1 MELKDLIA
9 AVKAAKTKNELAD
22 LVSDELSL
30 DLNKN
35 KTMKALRAEVL
46 NGLGVTEDDSAD
58 EDNSADEDKSEE
70 LVDLSAEGAD
80 QTITAAAEEAD
91 QAVTPTIEKMDSG
104 AVIVTQPLAVPAA
117 DEAPAP
123 APEPSTENRLLR
135 NTKSGRTFIW
145 TPALAK
151 LPDMEEV

>member
-46 NGLGVTEDDSAD
+46 NGLGVTEDDSAGED
-58 EDNSADEDKSEE
+58 EPEVPIDPA
-70 LVDLSAEGAD
+70 AEGAD
-80 QTITAAAEEAD
+80 QTVTDTA
-91 QAVTPTIEKMDSG
+91 EKLDSG
-104 AVIVTQPLAVPAA
+104 DVVVTQPIIVPAA
-117 DEAPAP
+117 EVAPAP
-123 APEPSTENRLLR
+123 APKPSTDNRLLR

-145 TPALAK
+145 TPVLAK
-151 LPDMEEV
+151 LPGMEEV

>member
-58 EDNSADEDKSEE
+58 EDKPEE
-70 LVDLSAEGAD
+70 LVDLAAEGAD
-80 QTITAAAEEAD
+80 QTVTAA
-91 QAVTPTIEKMDSG
+91 IEKLDSG
-104 AVIVTQPLAVPAA
+104 AVIVTQPLTVPAA

-123 APEPSTENRLLR
+123 SPKPSTENRLLR

-145 TPALAK
+145 TPVLAK
-151 LPDMEEV
+151 LPDMEDV

>member
-58 EDNSADEDKSEE
+58 EDKPEE
-70 LVDLSAEGAD
+70 LIDL
-80 QTITAAAEEAD
+80 AAEEAD
-91 QAVTPTIEKMDSG
+91 QTVTAAIEKLDSG
-104 AVIVTQPLAVPAA
+104 AVIVTQPLTVPAA

-123 APEPSTENRLLR
+123 SPKPSTENRLLR

-145 TPALAK
+145 TPVLAK

>member
-35 KTMKALRAEVL
+35 KTMEALRAEVL
-46 NGLGVTEDDSAD
+46 NGLGVTEDDSAGED
-58 EDNSADEDKSEE
+58 EPEVF
-70 LVDLSAEGAD
+70 VDPAAEGAD
-80 QTITAAAEEAD
+80 QTVTATAEELD
-91 QAVTPTIEKMDSG
+91 NG
-104 AVIVTQPLAVPAA
+104 AVIVTQPLVVPAA
-117 DEAPAP
+117 EDPSAPAP
-123 APEPSTENRLLR
+123 KPSTDNRLLR

-145 TPALAK
+145 TPVLAK
-151 LPDMEEV
+151 LPGMEEV

>member
-46 NGLGVTEDDSAD
+46 NGLGVAEDDSAD
-58 EDNSADEDKSEE
+58 EDEPEE
-70 LVDLSAEGAD
+70 LIDLAAEGAD
-80 QTITAAAEEAD
+80 QAVTATAEES
-91 QAVTPTIEKMDSG
+91 DSG
-104 AVIVTQPLAVPAA
+104 AVIVTQPLTVPAA

-123 APEPSTENRLLR
+123 APKPSTENRLLR
-135 NTKSGRTFIW
+135 NKSNGRTFIW
-145 TPALAK
+145 TKELAK
-151 LPDMEEV
+151 LSVMEEV

>member
-58 EDNSADEDKSEE
+58 EGEPEVLIDPA
-70 LVDLSAEGAD
+70 AEGAD
-80 QTITAAAEEAD
+80 QT
-91 QAVTPTIEKMDSG
+91 VTPTIEKLDSG
-104 AVIVTQPLAVPAA
+104 AVIVTQPLTVPAA

-123 APEPSTENRLLR
+123 APKPSTENRLLR

-145 TPALAK
+145 TPVLAK

>member
-22 LVSDELSL
+22 SVSDELSL

-58 EDNSADEDKSEE
+58 EDKPVEDKPEE
-70 LVDLSAEGAD
+70 LIDL
-80 QTITAAAEEAD
+80 AAEEAD
-91 QAVTPTIEKMDSG
+91 QTVTAAIEKLDSG
-104 AVIVTQPLAVPAA
+104 AVIVTQPLVVPAA

-123 APEPSTENRLLR
+123 APKPSTENRLLR

-151 LPDMEEV
+151 LPDMTEV

>member
-46 NGLGVTEDDSAD
+46 NGLGVTEDDG
-58 EDNSADEDKSEE
+58 ADEDKPDEDKPEE
-70 LVDLSAEGAD
+70 LIDL
-80 QTITAAAEEAD
+80 AAEEAD
-91 QAVTPTIEKMDSG
+91 KTVTAAIEKLDSG
-104 AVIVTQPLAVPAA
+104 AVIVTQPLTVPAA

-123 APEPSTENRLLR
+123 SPKPSTESRLLR

-145 TPALAK
+145 TPVLAK

>member
-58 EDNSADEDKSEE
+58 EDKPEE
-70 LVDLSAEGAD
+70 LIDL
-80 QTITAAAEEAD
+80 AAEEAD
-91 QAVTPTIEKMDSG
+91 QTVTATTERLDSG
-104 AVIVTQPLAVPAA
+104 AVIVTQPLTVPAA

-123 APEPSTENRLLR
+123 APKPSTENRLLR

-145 TPALAK
+145 TPVLAK

>member
-58 EDNSADEDKSEE
+58 EDKPEE
-70 LVDLSAEGAD
+70 LIDL
-80 QTITAAAEEAD
+80 AAEEAD
-91 QAVTPTIEKMDSG
+91 QTVTAAIEKLDSG
-104 AVIVTQPLAVPAA
+104 AVIVTQPLVVPVA

-123 APEPSTENRLLR
+123 APKPSTENRLLR

-145 TPALAK
+145 TPVLAK
-151 LPDMEEV
+151 LPGMTEV

>member
-58 EDNSADEDKSEE
+58 EDKPVEDKPEE
-70 LVDLSAEGAD
+70 LIDL
-80 QTITAAAEEAD
+80 AAEEAD
-91 QAVTPTIEKMDSG
+91 QTVTAAIEKLDSG
-104 AVIVTQPLAVPAA
+104 AVIVTQPLTVPAA

-123 APEPSTENRLLR
+123 APKPSTENRLLR

-145 TPALAK
+145 TPVLAK

>member
-58 EDNSADEDKSEE
+58 EDKPEE
-70 LVDLSAEGAD
+70 LIDL
-80 QTITAAAEEAD
+80 AAEEAD
-91 QAVTPTIEKMDSG
+91 QTVTAAIEKLDSG
-104 AVIVTQPLAVPAA
+104 AVIVTQPLTVPAA

-123 APEPSTENRLLR
+123 APKPSTENRLLR

-145 TPALAK
+145 TPVLAK

>member
-46 NGLGVTEDDSAD
+46 NGLGVTEDDSAGED
-58 EDNSADEDKSEE
+58 EPEVF
-70 LVDLSAEGAD
+70 VDPAAEGAV
-80 QTITAAAEEAD
+80 QTVTATAEELD
-91 QAVTPTIEKMDSG
+91 NG
-104 AVIVTQPLAVPAA
+104 AVIVTQPLVVPAA

-123 APEPSTENRLLR
+123 APKPSTENRLLR

-145 TPALAK
+145 TPVLAK
-151 LPDMEEV
+151 LPDMKEV

>member
-58 EDNSADEDKSEE
+58 EDKPEE
-70 LVDLSAEGAD
+70 LIDL
-80 QTITAAAEEAD
+80 AAEEAD
-91 QAVTPTIEKMDSG
+91 QTVTTTTERLDSG
-104 AVIVTQPLAVPAA
+104 AVIVTQPLTVPAA

-123 APEPSTENRLLR
+123 APKPSTENRLLR

-145 TPALAK
+145 TPVLAK

>member
-46 NGLGVTEDDSAD
+46 NGLGVTEDDGAD
-58 EDNSADEDKSEE
+58 EGEPEVLIDPA
-70 LVDLSAEGAD
+70 AEGAD
-80 QTITAAAEEAD
+80 QTVTAA
-91 QAVTPTIEKMDSG
+91 IEKLDSG
-104 AVIVTQPLAVPAA
+104 DVIVTQPLVVPAA

-123 APEPSTENRLLR
+123 APKPSTENRLLR

-145 TPALAK
+145 TPVLAK
-151 LPDMEEV
+151 LPGMTEV

>member
-58 EDNSADEDKSEE
+58 EDNPEE
-70 LVDLSAEGAD
+70 LVDLSAEGA
-80 QTITAAAEEAD
+80 E
-91 QAVTPTIEKMDSG
+91 QAVTAAIEKLDSG
-104 AVIVTQPLAVPAA
+104 AVIVTQPLTVPAA

-123 APEPSTENRLLR
+123 APKPSTENRLLR

-145 TPALAK
+145 TPVLAK

>member
-58 EDNSADEDKSEE
+58 EDNPEE
-70 LVDLSAEGAD
+70 LVDLSAEEAD
-80 QTITAAAEEAD
+80 QTVTAA
-91 QAVTPTIEKMDSG
+91 IEKLDSG
-104 AVIVTQPLAVPAA
+104 AVIVTQPLVVPAA

-123 APEPSTENRLLR
+123 APKPSTENRLLR

-145 TPALAK
+145 TPVLAK

>member
-35 KTMKALRAEVL
+35 KTMEALRAEVL
-46 NGLGVTEDDSAD
+46 NGLGVTEDDSAGED
-58 EDNSADEDKSEE
+58 EPEVF
-70 LVDLSAEGAD
+70 VDPAAEGAD
-80 QTITAAAEEAD
+80 QTVTATAEELD
-91 QAVTPTIEKMDSG
+91 NG
-104 AVIVTQPLAVPAA
+104 AVIVTQPLVVPAA
-117 DEAPAP
+117 EDLPAP
-123 APEPSTENRLLR
+123 APKPSTDNRLLR

-145 TPALAK
+145 TPVLAK
-151 LPDMEEV
+151 LPGMEEV

>member
-46 NGLGVTEDDSAD
+46 NGLGATEDDSAD
-58 EDNSADEDKSEE
+58 EDKPEE
-70 LVDLSAEGAD
+70 LVDLSAKGAD
-80 QTITAAAEEAD
+80 QTVTAA
-91 QAVTPTIEKMDSG
+91 TEKLDSG
-104 AVIVTQPLAVPAA
+104 AVIVTQPLTVPAA

-123 APEPSTENRLLR
+123 SPKPSTDNRLLR
-135 NTKSGRTFIW
+135 NTESGRTFIW
-145 TPALAK
+145 TPVLAK
-151 LPDMEEV
+151 LPGMEEV

>member
-46 NGLGVTEDDSAD
+46 SGLGVTEDDSAD
-58 EDNSADEDKSEE
+58 EDKPEE
-70 LVDLSAEGAD
+70 LIDP
-80 QTITAAAEEAD
+80 AAEEAD
-91 QAVTPTIEKMDSG
+91 QTATATIEKPDSG
-104 AVIVTQPLAVPAA
+104 AVIVTQPLTVPAA

-123 APEPSTENRLLR
+123 APKPSTENRLLR
-135 NTKSGRTFIW
+135 NTKSGRVFIW
-145 TPALAK
+145 TPVLAK

>member
-46 NGLGVTEDDSAD
+46 SGLGVTEDDGAD
-58 EDNSADEDKSEE
+58 EGEPEVLNDPA
-70 LVDLSAEGAD
+70 AEGAD
-80 QTITAAAEEAD
+80 Q
-91 QAVTPTIEKMDSG
+91 AVTATIEKLDSG
-104 AVIVTQPLAVPAA
+104 AVIVTQPLTVPAA

-123 APEPSTENRLLR
+123 EPKPSTENRLLR

-145 TPALAK
+145 TPVLAK
-151 LPDMEEV
+151 LPDMTEV

>member
-58 EDNSADEDKSEE
+58 EDKPEE
-70 LVDLSAEGAD
+70 LIDL
-80 QTITAAAEEAD
+80 AAEEAD
-91 QAVTPTIEKMDSG
+91 QTVTTTTERLDSG
-104 AVIVTQPLAVPAA
+104 AVIVTQPLTVPAA
-117 DEAPAP
+117 YEAPAP
-123 APEPSTENRLLR
+123 APKPSTENRLLR

-145 TPALAK
+145 TPVLAK

>member
-9 AVKAAKTKNELAD
+9 AVKSAKTKNELAD

-58 EDNSADEDKSEE
+58 EGEPEVLIDP
-70 LVDLSAEGAD
+70 SAEGAD
-80 QTITAAAEEAD
+80 QTVTAA
-91 QAVTPTIEKMDSG
+91 IEKMDSG
-104 AVIVTQPLAVPAA
+104 AVIVTQPLVVPAA
-117 DEAPAP
+117 DEVPAP
-123 APEPSTENRLLR
+123 APKPSTENRLLR

-145 TPALAK
+145 TPVLAK
-151 LPDMEEV
+151 LPDMTEV

>member
-46 NGLGVTEDDSAD
+46 NGLGVTEDDSAGED
-58 EDNSADEDKSEE
+58 EPEVF
-70 LVDLSAEGAD
+70 VDPAAEGAD
-80 QTITAAAEEAD
+80 QTVTAAAEELD
-91 QAVTPTIEKMDSG
+91 NG
-104 AVIVTQPLAVPAA
+104 AVIVTQPLVVPAA
-117 DEAPAP
+117 EDPP
-123 APEPSTENRLLR
+123 APELKPDTGNRLLR

-145 TPALAK
+145 TPVLAK
-151 LPDMEEV
+151 LPGMEEV

>member
-46 NGLGVTEDDSAD
+46 NGLGVTEDDGAD
-58 EDNSADEDKSEE
+58 EGEPEVLIDPA
-70 LVDLSAEGAD
+70 AEGAD
-80 QTITAAAEEAD
+80 QTVTAA
-91 QAVTPTIEKMDSG
+91 IEKLDSG
-104 AVIVTQPLAVPAA
+104 DVIVTQPLVVPAA

-123 APEPSTENRLLR
+123 APKPSTENRLLR

-145 TPALAK
+145 TPVLAK

>member
-58 EDNSADEDKSEE
+58 EGEPEVLIDPA
-70 LVDLSAEGAD
+70 AEGAD
-80 QTITAAAEEAD
+80 QTVTAA
-91 QAVTPTIEKMDSG
+91 IEKLDSG

-123 APEPSTENRLLR
+123 APKPSTENRLLR

-145 TPALAK
+145 TPVLAK

>member
-46 NGLGVTEDDSAD
+46 NGLGVAEDDSAD
-58 EDNSADEDKSEE
+58 EDEPEE
-70 LVDLSAEGAD
+70 LIDLAAEGAD
-80 QTITAAAEEAD
+80 QAVTATAEES
-91 QAVTPTIEKMDSG
+91 DSG
-104 AVIVTQPLAVPAA
+104 AVIVTQPLVVPAA

-123 APEPSTENRLLR
+123 ALKPSTENRLLR

>member
-1 MELKDLIA
+1 MELKDLIS
-9 AVKAAKTKNELAD
+9 AVRAAKTKNELAD

-46 NGLGVTEDDSAD
+46 NGLGVTEDDGAD
-58 EDNSADEDKSEE
+58 EGEPEVLIDPA
-70 LVDLSAEGAD
+70 AEGAD
-80 QTITAAAEEAD
+80 QTVTA
-91 QAVTPTIEKMDSG
+91 TLEKLDSG
-104 AVIVTQPLAVPAA
+104 AVIVTQPLVVPAA

-123 APEPSTENRLLR
+123 TPKPSTENRLLR

-145 TPALAK
+145 TPVLAK

>member
-58 EDNSADEDKSEE
+58 EDEPEVF
-70 LVDLSAEGAD
+70 VDPAAEGAD
-80 QTITAAAEEAD
+80 QTVTATAEELD
-91 QAVTPTIEKMDSG
+91 NG
-104 AVIVTQPLAVPAA
+104 AVIVTQPLVVPAA
-117 DEAPAP
+117 EAPPAP
-123 APEPSTENRLLR
+123 APKPNTDNRLLR

-145 TPALAK
+145 TPVLAK
-151 LPDMEEV
+151 LPGMEEV

>member
-58 EDNSADEDKSEE
+58 EDKPEVLIEPA
-70 LVDLSAEGAD
+70 AEGAD
-80 QTITAAAEEAD
+80 QAVTATAEES
-91 QAVTPTIEKMDSG
+91 DSG
-104 AVIVTQPLAVPAA
+104 AVIVTQSLVVPAA
-117 DEAPAP
+117 DKAPAP
-123 APEPSTENRLLR
+123 TPKPSTENRLLR

-145 TPALAK
+145 TPVLAK
-151 LPDMEEV
+151 LPDMTEV

>member
-58 EDNSADEDKSEE
+58 EDKPEE

-80 QTITAAAEEAD
+80 QTVTAA
-91 QAVTPTIEKMDSG
+91 IEKLDSG
-104 AVIVTQPLAVPAA
+104 AVIVTQPLTVPAA

-123 APEPSTENRLLR
+123 APKPSTENRLLR

-145 TPALAK
+145 TPVLAK

>member
-58 EDNSADEDKSEE
+58 EDKPEE

-80 QTITAAAEEAD
+80 QTVTAA
-91 QAVTPTIEKMDSG
+91 IENLDSG
-104 AVIVTQPLAVPAA
+104 AVIVTQPLTVPAA

-123 APEPSTENRLLR
+123 STKPSTENRLLR

-145 TPALAK
+145 TPVLAK
-151 LPDMEEV
+151 LPGMTEV

>member
-35 KTMKALRAEVL
+35 KTMKVLRAEVL

-58 EDNSADEDKSEE
+58 EDKPEE
-70 LVDLSAEGAD
+70 LIDL
-80 QTITAAAEEAD
+80 AAEEAD
-91 QAVTPTIEKMDSG
+91 QTVTATIEKLDSG
-104 AVIVTQPLAVPAA
+104 AVIVTQPLTVPAA

-123 APEPSTENRLLR
+123 APKPSTENRLLR

-145 TPALAK
+145 TPVLAK

>member
-58 EDNSADEDKSEE
+58 EDKPDEDKPEE
-70 LVDLSAEGAD
+70 LIDL
-80 QTITAAAEEAD
+80 AAEEAD
-91 QAVTPTIEKMDSG
+91 QTVTATAEESDSG
-104 AVIVTQPLAVPAA
+104 AVIVTQPLTVPAA

-123 APEPSTENRLLR
+123 APKPSTENRLLR
-135 NTKSGRTFIW
+135 NTKSGRIFIW
-145 TPALAK
+145 TPVLAK
-151 LPDMEEV
+151 LPGMTEV